1 RRFSGHERAV
11 DASIVAGR
19 GLRGILLQRISSTL
33 LLLFVLAAPAFAPR
47 SAAAES
53 QASRSRRAERLV
65 ARATAEIAQLTIDG
79 RRLAIRDL
87 EEATQ
92 LDPQRAEY
100 QITLART
107 YMSCGFLGLARHRFE
122 RVRSFAPED
131 ANSRFG
137 LGQVWRYDWLKYLD
151 LESRDRAIDN
161 FGAAARLAPGRSD
174 AWIMLVPLLIERG
187 DLKGAVAA
195 AVH

>member
-1 RRFSGHERAV
+1 
-11 DASIVAGR
+11 
-19 GLRGILLQRISSTL
+19 
-33 LLLFVLAAPAFAPR
+33 
-47 SAAAES
+47 
-53 QASRSRRAERLV
+53 
-65 ARATAEIAQLTIDG
+65 
-79 RRLAIRDL
+79 
-87 EEATQ
+87 
-92 LDPQRAEY
+92 AEY

-195 AVH
+195 AVHAIEIEPDRLDAQLADASTAYPTRPSPHAHPTFT